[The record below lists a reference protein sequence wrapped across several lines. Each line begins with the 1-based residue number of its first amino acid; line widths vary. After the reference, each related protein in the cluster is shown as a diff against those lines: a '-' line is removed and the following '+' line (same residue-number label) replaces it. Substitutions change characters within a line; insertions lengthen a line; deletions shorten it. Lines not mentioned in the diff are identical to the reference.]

1 MKRKFLAKA
10 ITLGLM
16 LAVPLGVEAANYS
29 PTKTSY
35 TEDGKVNLRY
45 EFDNVRISKISEL
58 GIIYTDQK
66 YKYDNKEINDLTIS
80 RTEGNDGFI
89 VGSANPFNLAVGGN
103 LTITSL
109 INPEKTWG
117 PTLHIDN
124 GDDKNERNMSLSAK
138 NVVLS
143 SDKSQAIN
151 LVARKEGIKTNL
163 DLIATDSINISSEKS
178 GTINIGVVDGNQ
190 VEGKINLNIAAGN
203 NVTISSGKTA
213 ISSTFDKGVINID
226 AGNELKISGNNTA
239 VKNTG
244 TLNLN
249 QKNASANTASQIII
263 SGLVDNSGMVKGNAN
278 TITLSS
284 ANDYGIKNSG
294 NFTFIAN
301 DTMSITSGKFAI
313 SNSNTV
319 NLQAEKSINLQGTSN
334 TVSNTGNMSMQA
346 KVIDV
351 TATGKD
357 FAVNNAG
364 TLNINSNLSDLSD
377 SRISFNNGVT
387 NKGAI
392 TASAENIGIN
402 SSRSSAGLENSNAAG
417 NVSLKATNSLNI
429 TAADD
434 GIGINNSAVGGT
446 VDVNAKSVNIEG
458 SLSSINNKGNL
469 NINQSYTEGIDDTI
483 LNIKNRVSNTKNTG
497 DQTGGTLKA
506 KAGNIYITSE
516 HQNVESNYTV
526 YTSADASTELKATK
540 GDIIISSNKGDD
552 KYYNEDKGVIAN
564 GQVELVAENGKVV
577 VDVYKR
583 ALEASADGNANIK
596 AKEVYL
602 IGATHAVNAYR
613 GGKITIDSEKIYLEA
628 KNGKEYDATYGD
640 YELGINVSNGSK
652 VELKNAKDVSVIG
665 GISVKGNNVD
675 AATGEV
681 KVSGLD
687 INASD
692 NIYIKGTI
700 KNVSEGVSSNPAAGG
715 NINIGANN
723 KDVTINIEGDIYSGE
738 YPGALEKDENNTIVG
753 DNGVAKASGG
763 SINISL
769 NNEKSSLNGNIFD
782 KDTGADAT
790 NGVHL
795 GVSNGA
801 TWTTTGDSTVKEVKS
816 NGGVINLAGNDQN
829 VNINNLTNGSGSGET
844 PDATTIKTDSI
855 NNKLNIGS
863 NENKLEVK
871 ASSKV
876 TDSMGNDIQGG
887 MEKLLNNINVENGT
901 KETTVTADA
910 GSVTGETTIIR
921 DSDGNTGTATEDI
934 NKYNAGISEMASIAL
949 MAWRAENND
958 MNKRL
963 GELRD
968 SKGEHGIWTR
978 MVRGQS
984 KYGAQNVKN
993 QYSTYQLG
1001 YDEKLSV
1008 DKHWTVGAA
1017 VSYTDAS
1024 SSFTKGRGENKSTGF
1039 AVYGSYLSDNGNF
1052 VYLIA
1057 KAARLK
1063 NEFDVLGG
1071 AGKGD
1076 YKTNGYSLSAEYGK
1090 RFTKDNGFWIEP
1102 QVELTYGYVGA
1113 VDYLTNNDVKVRQNG
1128 MDSLVGRIGF
1138 SMGRNIKAGNVYAR
1152 ASYLY
1157 DFDGE
1162 TDVTFSNKVTRGFKQ
1177 DLGGGWWEIGVGTNI
1192 NLSDATHL
1200 YFDVEKTYGGNVATP
1215 WQWNAGVRWSF

>member
-16 LAVPLGVEAANYS
+16 LAVPFGVDAATYIPTQISYPEA
-29 PTKTSY
+29 
-35 TEDGKVNLRY
+35 EKVNLRY
-45 EFDNVRISKISEL
+45 EFENGSTSKISDF
-58 GIIYTDQK
+58 GIGISNIDQK
-66 YKYDNKEINDLTIS
+66 YKYDSKEINDLTII
-80 RTEGNDGFI
+80 RTKGSGGFLTAF
-89 VGSANPFNLAVGGN
+89 SNPFNLTVGGK
-103 LTITSL
+103 LTIKSL
-109 INPEKTWG
+109 ANPDPKKAWG

-124 GDDKNERNMSLSAK
+124 SDNKNERNMSLSA
-138 NVVLS
+138 NNIELS
-143 SDKSQAIN
+143 NDKSQAIN
-151 LVARKEGIKTNL
+151 LIARQEGIRTNL
-163 DLIATDSINISSEKS
+163 NLNAVDSISISSEHS

-190 VEGKINLNIAAGN
+190 VEGTINLNIQAGN
-203 NVTISSGKTA
+203 NVTISSGATA
-213 ISSTFDKGVINID
+213 ISSTFNTGVINID
-226 AGNELKISGNNTA
+226 AGNKLQISGNNTA

-249 QKNASANTASQIII
+249 QKNAGANTKSQIII
-263 SGLVDNSGMVKGNAN
+263 SGLVENSGTVIGNAK
-278 TITLSS
+278 TITLNS
-284 ANDYGIKNSG
+284 ANTNGITNSG
-294 NFTFIAN
+294 ILTFIAN
-301 DTMSITSGKFAI
+301 DTMSITSGKGSAI

-319 NLQAEKSINLQGTSN
+319 NLQAEKSINLRGISK

-351 TATGKD
+351 TATGKN
-357 FAVNNAG
+357 FAVSNTG
-364 TLNINSNLSDLSD
+364 TLNINKTMGDLSG
-377 SRISFNNGVT
+377 SKISFNNGVT
-387 NKGAI
+387 NAGAI

-402 SSRSSAGLENSNAAG
+402 SSGISVALVNSTAAG
-417 NVSLKATNSLNI
+417 NVSLNATNSLNI
-429 TAADD
+429 TAAD
-434 GIGINNSAVGGT
+434 GNGINNSAVGGT
-446 VDVNAKSVNIEG
+446 VNLNAKSVNIEG
-458 SLSSINNKGNL
+458 NLKSIDNKGNL
-469 NINQSYTEGIDDTI
+469 NINQSYTEDIDATT
-483 LNIKNRVSNTKNTG
+483 LNIKNRVSNA
-497 DQTGGTLKA
+497 QGGTLKA
-506 KAGNIYITSE
+506 QAGNIYITSE
-516 HQNVESNYTV
+516 HQNEQSNNTV
-526 YTSADASTELKATK
+526 YTSENSSTELKATN
-540 GDIIISSNKGDD
+540 GDIIISNKGND
-552 KYYNEDKGVIAN
+552 KYCNIDQGVMASGKVDLI
-564 GQVELVAENGKVV
+564 AENGKVV

-583 ALEASADGNANIK
+583 ALQASADGNANIK

-602 IGATHAVNAYR
+602 IGGTHAVNAYR
-613 GGKITIDSEKIYLEA
+613 GGKITIDSEKIYLKAE
-628 KNGKEYDATYGD
+628 NGKEYDATYGD
-640 YELGINVSNGSK
+640 YELGINISSGST
-652 VELKNAKDVSVIG
+652 VELKNAKEVSVIG
-665 GISVKGNNVD
+665 GISVKGTDVD
-675 AATGEV
+675 DAT
-681 KVSGLD
+681 KVSSLD

-692 NIYIKGTI
+692 NIYIQGTI
-700 KNVSEGVSSNPAAGG
+700 KNVAETVSSNPVTGG

-723 KDVTINIEGDIYSGE
+723 KDVTIKIDGDIYSGE
-738 YPGALEKDENNTIVG
+738 YPGAIKN
-753 DNGVAKASGG
+753 DNSETDVAKASGG

-769 NNEKSSLNGNIFD
+769 NNENSSLNGNIFD
-782 KDTGADAT
+782 KDPGADAT

-795 GVSNGA
+795 EVSNSA
-801 TWTTTGDSTVKEVKS
+801 TWTTNGNSTVKEVKS
-816 NGGVINLAGNDQN
+816 NGGVINLTGNDQN

-855 NNKLNIGS
+855 NNKLKIGS
-863 NENKLEVK
+863 NENKLEVE

-887 MEKLLNNINVENGT
+887 MKKLLNNINVENGT
-901 KETTVTADA
+901 KETTVTAAA
-910 GSVTGETTIIR
+910 GSVTGETTITR
-921 DSDGNTGTATEDI
+921 DADGNSSAAKEEVH
-934 NKYNAGISEMASIAL
+934 KENAGISEMASIAL

-963 GELRD
+963 GELRN

-1008 DKHWTVGAA
+1008 DKNWTVGAA

-1024 SSFTKGRGENKSTGF
+1024 SSFSTGHGENKSTGF
-1039 AVYGSYLSDNGNF
+1039 AVYGSYLSDNGSF
-1052 VYLIA
+1052 VDLFA

-1076 YKTNGYSLSAEYGK
+1076 YETNGYSLSAEYGK

-1138 SMGRNIKAGNVYAR
+1138 AMGRNIKAGNVYAR

-1162 TDVTFSNKVTRGFKQ
+1162 TDVTFSKNGVTRGFEQ
-1177 DLGGGWWEIGVGTNI
+1177 DLGGGWWEVGVGTNL

>member
-16 LAVPLGVEAANYS
+16 LAVPFGVEVAAYN
-29 PTKTSY
+29 PTQISY
-35 TEDGKVNLRY
+35 PEAEKVNLRY
-45 EFDNVRISKISEL
+45 EFENGSTSKISDF
-58 GIIYTDQK
+58 GIGISNIDQK
-66 YKYDNKEINDLTIS
+66 YKYDSKEINDLTII
-80 RTEGNDGFI
+80 RTKGSGGFLTA
-89 VGSANPFNLAVGGN
+89 SSNPFNLTVGGK
-103 LTITSL
+103 LTIKSL
-109 INPEKTWG
+109 ANPDPKKAWG

-124 GDDKNERNMSLSAK
+124 SDNKNERNMSLSAK

-163 DLIATDSINISSEKS
+163 DLNATDSINISSEKS

-190 VEGKINLNIAAGN
+190 VEGKINLNIQAGN
-203 NVTISSGKTA
+203 NVTISSGATA
-213 ISSTFDKGVINID
+213 ISSTFNTGVINID
-226 AGNELKISGNNTA
+226 AVKLLQISGNNTA

-249 QKNASANTASQIII
+249 QKPSTNTNSQITI
-263 SGLVDNSGMVKGNAN
+263 SGLVDNSGTVKGTAN

-284 ANDYGIKNSG
+284 ANTNGITNSG
-294 NFTFIAN
+294 NFTFTAN
-301 DTMSITSGKFAI
+301 DMMSITSGKSAI

-319 NLQAEKSINLQGTSN
+319 NLQAGESINLQGTSK

-377 SRISFNNGVT
+377 SQISFNNGVT
-387 NKGAI
+387 NAGVI
-392 TASAENIGIN
+392 NASAENIGIN
-402 SSRSSAGLENSNAAG
+402 SSKISAALVNSTAAG
-417 NVSLKATNSLNI
+417 NVSLNATNNLNI
-429 TAADD
+429 TAAD
-434 GIGINNSAVGGT
+434 GTGINNSVLGGT
-446 VDVNAKSVNIEG
+446 VNLNAKSVNIEG
-458 SLSSINNKGNL
+458 DLKSIDNKGNF
-469 NINQSYTEGIDDTI
+469 NINQSYTEDIDATT
-483 LNIKNRVSNTKNTG
+483 LNIKNRVSNA
-497 DQTGGTLKA
+497 QGGTLKA
-506 KAGNIYITSE
+506 QAGNIYITSE
-516 HQNVESNYTV
+516 HQNEQSNNTV
-526 YTSADASTELKATK
+526 YTSENSSTELKATN
-540 GDIIISSNKGDD
+540 GDIIISNKGND
-552 KYYNEDKGVIAN
+552 KYCNIDQGVMAS
-564 GQVELVAENGKVV
+564 GKVDLVAENGKVV

-583 ALEASADGNANIK
+583 ALQASADGNANIK

-602 IGATHAVNAYR
+602 IGGTHAVNAYR

-640 YELGINVSNGSK
+640 YELGINISSGST

-681 KVSGLD
+681 KVSSLD

-700 KNVSEGVSSNPAAGG
+700 KNVSEGVSSDQVTGG
-715 NINIGANN
+715 NINIGSNN
-723 KDVTINIEGDIYSGE
+723 KDVTIKIDGDIYSGE
-738 YPGALEKDENNTIVG
+738 YPGALEKDENGTIVG

-769 NNEKSSLNGNIFD
+769 NNEKSSLIGNIFD
-782 KDTGADAT
+782 KDPGADAT

-795 GVSNGA
+795 EVKNGA
-801 TWTTTGDSTVKEVKS
+801 TWTTTGNSTVKEVKS
-816 NGGVINLAGNDQN
+816 NGGIINLTGNDQN

-844 PDATTIKTDSI
+844 SKATTIKTDSI

-863 NENKLEVK
+863 NETKLEVK
-871 ASSKV
+871 ASGKV

-887 MEKLLNNINVENGT
+887 MEKLLNNIYVENGT
-901 KETTVTADA
+901 KETTVTAAA
-910 GSVTGETTIIR
+910 GSVTGETTITR
-921 DSDGNTGTATEDI
+921 DSYGNSSAAKEGVHKE
-934 NKYNAGISEMASIAL
+934 NAGISEMASIAL

-963 GELRD
+963 GELRN

-1008 DKHWTVGAA
+1008 DKNWTVGAA
-1017 VSYTDAS
+1017 LSYTDAS
-1024 SSFTKGRGENKSTGF
+1024 SSFSTGHGENKSTGF
-1039 AVYGSYLSDNGNF
+1039 AVYSSYLSDNGSF
-1052 VYLIA
+1052 VDLIA

-1076 YKTNGYSLSAEYGK
+1076 YETNGYSLSAEYGK

-1138 SMGRNIKAGNVYAR
+1138 AMGRNIKAGNVYAR

-1162 TDVTFSNKVTRGFKQ
+1162 TDVTFSKNSVTRGFKQ
-1177 DLGGGWWEIGVGTNI
+1177 DLGGGWWEVGVGTNI

>member
-16 LAVPLGVEAANYS
+16 LAVPFGVDAATYIPTQISYPEA
-29 PTKTSY
+29 
-35 TEDGKVNLRY
+35 EKVNLRY
-45 EFDNVRISKISEL
+45 EFENGSTSKISDF
-58 GIIYTDQK
+58 GIGISNIDQK
-66 YKYDNKEINDLTIS
+66 YKYDSKEINDLTII
-80 RTEGNDGFI
+80 RTKGSGGFLTA
-89 VGSANPFNLAVGGN
+89 SSNPFNLTVGGK
-103 LTITSL
+103 LTIKSL
-109 INPEKTWG
+109 ANPDPKKAWG

-124 GDDKNERNMSLSAK
+124 SDNKNERNMSLSA
-138 NVVLS
+138 NNIELS
-143 SDKSQAIN
+143 NDKSQAIN
-151 LVARKEGIKTNL
+151 LVARQEGIRTKLNL
-163 DLIATDSINISSEKS
+163 NAVDSISISSEHS
-178 GTINIGVVDGNQ
+178 ETINIGVVDGNQ
-190 VEGKINLNIAAGN
+190 VEGTINLNIQAGN
-203 NVTISSGKTA
+203 NVTISSGATA
-213 ISSTFDKGVINID
+213 ISSTFNTGVINID
-226 AGNELKISGNNTA
+226 AGNLLQISSNDKA
-239 VKNTG
+239 VQNTG

-249 QKNASANTASQIII
+249 QKPSTNTNSQIII
-263 SGLVDNSGMVKGNAN
+263 SGRVDNSGTVKGTAN
-278 TITLSS
+278 TITLNSNNTNY
-284 ANDYGIKNSG
+284 AGITNSG
-294 NFTFIAN
+294 KFTFIAN
-301 DTMSITSGKFAI
+301 DMMSITSGKSAI

-319 NLQAEKSINLQGTSN
+319 NLQAGESINLQGTSK
-334 TVSNTGNMSMQA
+334 TVSNTGNMFMQA

-377 SRISFNNGVT
+377 SQISFNNGVT
-387 NKGAI
+387 NAGVI
-392 TASAENIGIN
+392 NASAENIGIN
-402 SSRSSAGLENSNAAG
+402 SSKISAALVNSTAAG
-417 NVSLKATNSLNI
+417 NVSLNATNNLNI
-429 TAADD
+429 TAAD
-434 GIGINNSAVGGT
+434 GTGINNSVLGGT
-446 VDVNAKSVNIEG
+446 VNLNAKSVNIEG
-458 SLSSINNKGNL
+458 NLKSIDNKGTF
-469 NINQSYTEGIDDTI
+469 NINQNYTEGIDATT
-483 LNIKNRVSNTKNTG
+483 LNIKNRVSNTRNSEN
-497 DQTGGTLKA
+497 QPGGTLKA
-506 KAGNIYITSE
+506 QAGNIYITSE
-516 HQNVESNYTV
+516 HQNEKSNYTV
-526 YTSADASTELKATK
+526 YTSANSSTVLKATK
-540 GDIIISSNKGDD
+540 GDIIISSNKGND
-552 KYYNEDKGVIAN
+552 KYYNIDQGVMAN
-564 GQVELVAENGKVV
+564 GQVNLVAENGKVV

-583 ALEASADGNANIK
+583 ALQASADGNANIK

-602 IGATHAVNAYR
+602 TGGTHAVNAYG
-613 GGKITIDSEKIYLEA
+613 GGKVTIDSEMIYLEA

-640 YELGINVSNGSK
+640 YELGINISSGST
-652 VELKNAKDVSVIG
+652 VELKNAKEVSVIG
-665 GISVKGNNVD
+665 GISVKGTDVD
-675 AATGEV
+675 DAT
-681 KVSGLD
+681 KVSSLD

-692 NIYIKGTI
+692 NIYIQGTI
-700 KNVSEGVSSNPAAGG
+700 KNVAETVSSNPVTGG

-723 KDVTINIEGDIYSGE
+723 KDVTINIDGDIYSGE
-738 YPGALEKDENNTIVG
+738 YPGAVKNDDSETD
-753 DNGVAKASGG
+753 VAKASGG

-782 KDTGADAT
+782 KDPGADAT

-795 GVSNGA
+795 EVSNGA
-801 TWTTTGDSTVKEVKS
+801 TWTTTGNSTVKEVKS

-829 VNINNLTNGSGSGET
+829 ININNLTNGSGSGET
-844 PDATTIKTDSI
+844 PNTTIIKTDSI

-863 NENKLEVK
+863 NENKLEVE

-887 MEKLLNNINVENGT
+887 MEKLLKNINVEKGT
-901 KETTVTADA
+901 KETTVTAKA
-910 GSVTGETTIIR
+910 GSVTGETTITR
-921 DSDGNTGTATEDI
+921 DTDGNSSAAKEEV
-934 NKYNAGISEMASIAL
+934 NKDNAGISEMASIAL

-963 GELRD
+963 GELRN

-1008 DKHWTVGAA
+1008 DKNWTVGAA

-1024 SSFTKGRGENKSTGF
+1024 SSFSTGHGENKSTGF
-1039 AVYGSYLSDNGNF
+1039 AVYGSYLSDNGSF
-1052 VYLIA
+1052 VDLIA

-1076 YKTNGYSLSAEYGK
+1076 YETNGYSLSAEYGK

-1138 SMGRNIKAGNVYAR
+1138 AMGRNIKAGNVYAR

-1162 TDVTFSNKVTRGFKQ
+1162 TDVTFSKNSVTRGFEQ
-1177 DLGGGWWEIGVGTNI
+1177 DLGGGWWEVGVGTNL

-1200 YFDVEKTYGGNVATP
+1200 YFDVEKTFGGNVATP

>member
-16 LAVPLGVEAANYS
+16 LAVPFGVDAATYIPTQISYPEA
-29 PTKTSY
+29 
-35 TEDGKVNLRY
+35 EKVNLRY
-45 EFDNVRISKISEL
+45 EFENGSTSKISDF
-58 GIIYTDQK
+58 GIGISNIDQK
-66 YKYDNKEINDLTIS
+66 YKYDSKEINDLTII
-80 RTEGNDGFI
+80 RTKGSGGFLTASSNQFNLT
-89 VGSANPFNLAVGGN
+89 VGGKLTIKSLANPDPKKA
-103 LTITSL
+103 
-109 INPEKTWG
+109 WG

-124 GDDKNERNMSLSAK
+124 SDNKNERNMSLSA
-138 NVVLS
+138 NNIELS
-143 SDKSQAIN
+143 NDKSQAIN
-151 LVARKEGIKTNL
+151 LVARQEGIRTNL
-163 DLIATDSINISSEKS
+163 NLNAVDSISISSEHS

-190 VEGKINLNIAAGN
+190 VEGTINLNIQAGN
-203 NVTISSGKTA
+203 NVTISSGATA
-213 ISSTFDKGVINID
+213 ISSTFNTGVINID
-226 AGNELKISGNNTA
+226 AGNLLQISSNDKA
-239 VKNTG
+239 VQNTG

-249 QKNASANTASQIII
+249 QKPSTNTNSQIII
-263 SGLVDNSGMVKGNAN
+263 SGRVDNSGTVKGTAN
-278 TITLSS
+278 TITLNSNN
-284 ANDYGIKNSG
+284 ANYAGITNSG

-301 DTMSITSGKFAI
+301 DTMSITSGKSAI

-319 NLQAEKSINLQGTSN
+319 NLQAGESINLQGTSR

-377 SRISFNNGVT
+377 RQISFNNGVT
-387 NKGAI
+387 NAGVI

-402 SSRSSAGLENSNAAG
+402 SSKISAALVNSTAAG
-417 NVSLKATNSLNI
+417 NVSLNATNNLNI
-429 TAADD
+429 TAAD
-434 GIGINNSAVGGT
+434 GTGINNSVLGGT
-446 VDVNAKSVNIEG
+446 VNLNAKSVNIEG
-458 SLSSINNKGNL
+458 NLKSIDNKGTF
-469 NINQSYTEGIDDTI
+469 NINQNYTEGIDATT
-483 LNIKNRVSNTKNTG
+483 LNIKNRVSNTQNSEN
-497 DQTGGTLKA
+497 QPGGTLKA
-506 KAGNIYITSE
+506 QAGNIYITSE
-516 HQNVESNYTV
+516 HQNEKSNYTV
-526 YTSADASTELKATK
+526 YTSANSSTELKATK
-540 GDIIISSNKGDD
+540 GDIIISSNKGND
-552 KYYNEDKGVIAN
+552 KYYNIDQGVMAN
-564 GQVELVAENGKVV
+564 GQVNLVAENGKVV

-583 ALEASADGNANIK
+583 ALQASADGNANIK

-602 IGATHAVNAYR
+602 TGGTHAVNAYG
-613 GGKITIDSEKIYLEA
+613 GGKVTIDSEKIYLEA

-640 YELGINVSNGSK
+640 YELGINISSGST
-652 VELKNAKDVSVIG
+652 VELKNAKEVSVIG
-665 GISVKGNNVD
+665 GISVKGTDVD
-675 AATGEV
+675 DAT
-681 KVSGLD
+681 KVSSLD

-692 NIYIKGTI
+692 NIYIQGTI
-700 KNVSEGVSSNPAAGG
+700 KNVAETVSSNPVTGG

-723 KDVTINIEGDIYSGE
+723 KDVTINIDGDIYSGE
-738 YPGALEKDENNTIVG
+738 YPGAVKNDDSETD
-753 DNGVAKASGG
+753 VAKASGG

-782 KDTGADAT
+782 KDPGADAT

-795 GVSNGA
+795 EVSNGA

-816 NGGVINLAGNDQN
+816 NGGVIDLAGNDQN

-863 NENKLEVK
+863 NETKLEVK
-871 ASSKV
+871 ASGKV
-876 TDSMGNDIQGG
+876 TDSMGNDVQGG
-887 MEKLLNNINVENGT
+887 MEKLLKNINVENGN
-901 KETTVTADA
+901 KETTVTAAA
-910 GSVTGETTIIR
+910 GSVTGETTITR
-921 DSDGNTGTATEDI
+921 DADGNSSAAKEEV
-934 NKYNAGISEMASIAL
+934 NKDNAGISEMASIAL

-963 GELRD
+963 GELRN

-1008 DKHWTVGAA
+1008 DKNWTVGAA

-1024 SSFTKGRGENKSTGF
+1024 SSFSTGHGENKSTGF
-1039 AVYGSYLSDNGNF
+1039 AVYGSYLSDNGSF
-1052 VYLIA
+1052 VDLIA

-1076 YKTNGYSLSAEYGK
+1076 YETNGYSLSAEYGK

-1113 VDYLTNNDVKVRQNG
+1113 VDYLTNNNVKVRQNG

-1138 SMGRNIKAGNVYAR
+1138 AMGRNIKAGNVYAR

-1162 TDVTFSNKVTRGFKQ
+1162 TDVTFSKNRVTRGFKQ
-1177 DLGGGWWEIGVGTNI
+1177 DLGGGWWEVGVGTNI

>member
-16 LAVPLGVEAANYS
+16 LAVPFGVEAANYS
-29 PTKTSY
+29 PTEKSY
-35 TEDGKVNLRY
+35 TEDGKVILKY
-45 EFDNVRISKISEL
+45 EFENGSASNISAF
-58 GIIYTDQK
+58 GINYIEQK
-66 YKYDNKEINDLTIS
+66 YKYDNEEINDLTII
-80 RTEGNDGFI
+80 RTKGSGGFI
-89 VGSANPFNLAVGGN
+89 AVYSNPFNLSVGGN
-103 LTITSL
+103 LTIKSL
-109 INPEKTWG
+109 ANPENKWG

-124 GDDKNERNMSLSAK
+124 NNGKRSMSLSA
-138 NVVLS
+138 NNINLS
-143 SDKSQAIN
+143 NDESQTIN
-151 LVARKEGIKTNL
+151 LVLKKEGIETKL
-163 DLIATDSINISSEKS
+163 DLNAEDSINISSTNS
-178 GTINIGVVDGNQ
+178 GSINISSDNQ
-190 VEGKINLNIAAGN
+190 VGESIELNIKAGN
-203 NVTISSGKTA
+203 NVTISSDNKTA

-226 AGNELKISGNNTA
+226 AGNLLKISGNNTA

-249 QKNASANTASQIII
+249 QNASTNTNSQITI
-263 SGLVDNSGMVKGNAN
+263 SGLVDNSGTVKGTAN

-284 ANDYGIKNSG
+284 ANTNGITNSG
-294 NFTFIAN
+294 NFTFTAN
-301 DTMSITSGKFAI
+301 DTMSITSGKSAI

-319 NLQAEKSINLQGTSN
+319 NLQAENSINLQGTSK

-377 SRISFNNGVT
+377 SQISFNNGVT
-387 NKGAI
+387 NSGAI
-392 TASAENIGIN
+392 TASAENIDIN
-402 SSRSSAGLENSNAAG
+402 SSKISAALVNSTAAG
-417 NVSLKATNSLNI
+417 NVSLNATNSLNI
-429 TAADD
+429 TAADST
-434 GIGINNSAVGGT
+434 GINNSALGGT
-446 VDVNAKSVNIEG
+446 VNLNAKLVNIEG
-458 SLSSINNKGNL
+458 NLKSIDNKGTL
-469 NINQSYTEGIDDTI
+469 NINQSYSEDIDATT
-483 LNIKNRVSNTKNTG
+483 LNIKNRVSNTQNPE
-497 DQTGGTLKA
+497 DQLGGTLKA
-506 KAGNIYITSE
+506 QAGNIYITSE
-516 HQNVESNYTV
+516 HQNVASSNYTV
-526 YTSADASTELKATK
+526 YTSANSSTELKATK
-540 GDIIISSNKGDD
+540 GDIIISSNKGND
-552 KYYNEDKGVIAN
+552 KYYNIDQGVMAN
-564 GQVELVAENGKVV
+564 SQVNLVAENGKVV
-577 VDVYKR
+577 IDVYKR
-583 ALEASADGNANIK
+583 ALQASADGNANIK

-613 GGKITIDSEKIYLEA
+613 GGTITIDSEKIYLEA

-640 YELGINVSNGSK
+640 YELGINVSDGST

-665 GISVKGNNVD
+665 GISVKGTNID

-692 NIYIKGTI
+692 NIYIQGTI
-700 KNVSEGVSSNPAAGG
+700 KNVSEGVSSNQVTGG

-723 KDVTINIEGDIYSGE
+723 KDVTIKIDGDIYSGE
-738 YPGALEKDENNTIVG
+738 YPGALEKDESGTIVG

-782 KDTGADAT
+782 KDPGADAT

-795 GVSNGA
+795 EVSNGA
-801 TWTTTGDSTVKEVKS
+801 TWTTNGNSTVKEVKS
-816 NGGVINLAGNDQN
+816 NGGVINLTGNDQN
-829 VNINNLTNGSGSGET
+829 VNINNLTSGSGSGET

-863 NENKLEVK
+863 NENKLEVE
-871 ASSKV
+871 ASSKG

-887 MEKLLNNINVENGT
+887 MKKLLNNINVENGT
-901 KETTVTADA
+901 KETTVTAAA
-910 GSVTGETTIIR
+910 GSVTGETTITR
-921 DSDGNTGTATEDI
+921 DADGNSSAAKEEVHKENG
-934 NKYNAGISEMASIAL
+934 GISEIASIAL

-963 GELRD
+963 GELRN

-1008 DKHWTVGAA
+1008 DKNWTVGAA

-1024 SSFTKGRGENKSTGF
+1024 SSFSTGHGENKSTGF
-1039 AVYGSYLSDNGNF
+1039 AVYGSYLSDNGSF
-1052 VYLIA
+1052 VDLIA

-1076 YKTNGYSLSAEYGK
+1076 YETNGYSLSAEYGK

-1113 VDYLTNNDVKVRQNG
+1113 VDYLTKNDVKVRQNG

-1162 TDVTFSNKVTRGFKQ
+1162 TDVTFSKKGVTRGFKQ
-1177 DLGGGWWEIGVGTNI
+1177 DLGGGWWEVGVGTNI
-1192 NLSDATHL
+1192 NLSDAIHL
-1200 YFDVEKTYGGNVATP
+1200 YFDVEKTFGGNVATP

>member
-1 MKRKFLAKA
+1 MKRNFLAKA

-16 LAVPLGVEAANYS
+16 LAVPFGVEAAAYS
-29 PTKTSY
+29 PTERSN
-35 TEDGKVNLRY
+35 TEDEKVNLRY
-45 EFDNVRISKISEL
+45 EFENGSASNISAF
-58 GIIYTDQK
+58 GITNNTDQK
-66 YKYDNKEINDLTIS
+66 STYEDKIINDLTII
-80 RTEGNDGFI
+80 RTKGSGGFI
-89 VGSANPFNLAVGGN
+89 AVNSNPFNLTVGGN
-103 LTITSL
+103 LTIKSL
-109 INPEKTWG
+109 ANPDPKKKWG

-124 GDDKNERNMSLSAK
+124 GTTNGKRKMSLSAT
-138 NVVLS
+138 N
-143 SDKSQAIN
+143 IN
-151 LVARKEGIKTNL
+151 LSNDGSQTINLMAKAEGINTEL
-163 DLIATDSINISSEKS
+163 DLKAVDSINISSNVDS
-178 GTINIGVVDGNQ
+178 SINIGFDPKKKA
-190 VEGKINLNIAAGN
+190 EGTINLNIQAGK

-213 ISSTFDKGVINID
+213 ISSTFNTGVINID
-226 AGNELKISGNNTA
+226 AGNLLQISGNNTA

-249 QKNASANTASQIII
+249 QKPSTNTDSQITI
-263 SGLVDNSGMVKGNAN
+263 SGLVDNSGTVIGNAN

-284 ANDYGIKNSG
+284 ANNNGITNIG
-294 NFTFIAN
+294 NFTFTAN
-301 DTMSITSGKFAI
+301 DTMSITSGKSAI

-319 NLQAEKSINLQGTSN
+319 NLQAENSINLQGTSN
-334 TVSNTGNMSMQA
+334 TVSNKGNMSMQA

-357 FAVNNAG
+357 FAVNNTG
-364 TLNINSNLSDLSD
+364 TLNINEKLGNLSG

-387 NKGAI
+387 NAGVI

-402 SSRSSAGLENSNAAG
+402 SSGISAALVNSAAKG
-417 NVSLKATNSLNI
+417 NVSLNATNSLKI
-429 TAADD
+429 TTAD
-434 GIGINNSAVGGT
+434 GTGINNSLVGGT
-446 VDVNAKSVNIEG
+446 IDLNAKSVNIEG
-458 SLSSINNKGNL
+458 NLYSINNKGTL
-469 NINQSYTEGIDDTI
+469 NINQSYSEDIDATT
-483 LNIKNRVSNTKNTG
+483 LNIKNRVSNTQNTG

-506 KAGNIYITSE
+506 QAGNIYITSE
-516 HQNVESNYTV
+516 HQNEISNYTV
-526 YTSADASTELKATK
+526 YTSADSSTELKATK
-540 GDIIISSNKGDD
+540 GDIIISNKGND
-552 KYYNEDKGVIAN
+552 KYYNIDQGVIAN
-564 GQVELVAENGKVV
+564 GQVDLVAENGKVV

-583 ALEASADGNANIK
+583 ALQASADGNANIK

-602 IGATHAVNAYR
+602 TGATHAVNAYR

-640 YELGINVSNGSK
+640 YELGINISSGST
-652 VELKNAKDVSVIG
+652 VELKNAKDVSIIG
-665 GISVKGNNVD
+665 GISVKGTNVD
-675 AATGEV
+675 AATGDV

-692 NIYIKGTI
+692 NIYIQGTI
-700 KNVSEGVSSNPAAGG
+700 KNVAETVSSNPVTGG

-723 KDVTINIEGDIYSGE
+723 KDVTINIDGDIYSGE
-738 YPGALEKDENNTIVG
+738 YPGAIKNDDSETD
-753 DNGVAKASGG
+753 VAKASGG

-769 NNEKSSLNGNIFD
+769 NNENSSLMGNIFD
-782 KDTGADAT
+782 KDPGADAA

-795 GVSNGA
+795 EVSNGA
-801 TWTTTGDSTVKEVKS
+801 TWTTTGNSTVKEVKS
-816 NGGVINLAGNDQN
+816 NGGVIDLAGNDQN

-887 MEKLLNNINVENGT
+887 MEKLLNNINVGKGT
-901 KETTVTADA
+901 KETTVTAAA
-910 GSVTGETTIIR
+910 GSVTGETTITR
-921 DSDGNTGTATEDI
+921 DADGNTGTATEDI
-934 NKYNAGISEMASIAL
+934 NKDNAGISEMASISL

-968 SKGEHGIWTR
+968 SEGEHGVWTR

-993 QYSTYQLG
+993 QYNTYQLG

-1039 AVYGSYLSDNGNF
+1039 AVYGSYLSDNGSF
-1052 VYLIA
+1052 VDLIA

-1113 VDYLTNNDVKVRQNG
+1113 VDYLTNNEVKVRQNG

-1138 SMGRNIKAGNVYAR
+1138 AMGRNIKAGNVYAR

-1162 TDVTFSNKVTRGFKQ
+1162 TDVTFSKEDVTRGFKQ
-1177 DLGGGWWEIGVGTNI
+1177 DLGGGWWEVGVGTNI

>member
-1 MKRKFLAKA
+1 MKRNFLAKA

-16 LAVPLGVEAANYS
+16 LAVPFGVEAVTYI
-29 PTKTSY
+29 PTQISY
-35 TEDGKVNLRY
+35 PEAEKVNLRY
-45 EFDNVRISKISEL
+45 EFENGSASNISAF
-58 GIIYTDQK
+58 GITNNTDQK
-66 YKYDNKEINDLTIS
+66 STYEDKIINDLTIS
-80 RTEGNDGFI
+80 RTEGSGGFLTA
-89 VGSANPFNLAVGGN
+89 SYNPFNLTVGGK
-103 LTITSL
+103 LTIKSL
-109 INPEKTWG
+109 ANPDPKKAWG

-124 GDDKNERNMSLSAK
+124 SDNKNERNMSLSA
-138 NVVLS
+138 NNIELS
-143 SDKSQAIN
+143 NDKSQAIN
-151 LVARKEGIKTNL
+151 LVARQEGIRTNL
-163 DLIATDSINISSEKS
+163 NLNAVDSISISSEHS
-178 GTINIGVVDGNQ
+178 GTINIGVAPNKPVGGN
-190 VEGKINLNIAAGN
+190 INLNIAAGN
-203 NVTISSGKTA
+203 NVTISSGATA
-213 ISSTFDKGVINID
+213 ISSTFNTGTINID
-226 AGNELKISGNNTA
+226 AGNLLQISGNNTA

-249 QKNASANTASQIII
+249 QNPSTNTNSQIII
-263 SGLVDNSGMVKGNAN
+263 SGLVNNSGTVIGTAN

-284 ANDYGIKNSG
+284 ANTNGITNSG
-294 NFTFIAN
+294 NFTFTAN
-301 DTMSITSGKFAI
+301 DAMSITSGKSAI
-313 SNSNTV
+313 SNSNSNSNTV
-319 NLQAEKSINLQGTSN
+319 NLRAENSINLQGTSN

-346 KVIDV
+346 KAIDV

-364 TLNINSNLSDLSD
+364 TLNINSNLSDLSG

-387 NKGAI
+387 NAGAI
-392 TASAENIGIN
+392 TASAENIDIN
-402 SSRSSAGLENSNAAG
+402 YSKISAALVNSTAAG
-417 NVSLKATNSLNI
+417 NVSLNATNSLNI
-429 TAADD
+429 TADN
-434 GIGINNSAVGGT
+434 GTGINNSALGGT
-446 VDVNAKSVNIEG
+446 VNLNAKLVNIEG
-458 SLSSINNKGNL
+458 NLKSIDNKGTL
-469 NINQSYTEGIDDTI
+469 NINQSYSEDIDATT
-483 LNIKNRVSNTKNTG
+483 LNIKNRVSNTQNPE
-497 DQTGGTLKA
+497 DQLGGTLKA
-506 KAGNIYITSE
+506 QAGNIYITSE
-516 HQNVESNYTV
+516 HQNVASSNYTV
-526 YTSADASTELKATK
+526 YTSVDSSTELKATK
-540 GDIIISSNKGDD
+540 GDIIISNKGND
-552 KYYNEDKGVIAN
+552 KYYNIDQGVIAN
-564 GQVELVAENGKVV
+564 GQVDLVAENGKVV

-583 ALEASADGNANIK
+583 ALQASGNANIK

-602 IGATHAVNAYR
+602 TGATHAVNAYR

-628 KNGKEYDATYGD
+628 KNGKEYDPTYGD
-640 YELGINVSNGSK
+640 YELGINISSGSK

-665 GISVKGNNVD
+665 GISVKGDNVD
-675 AATGEV
+675 ANTGEV

-692 NIYIKGTI
+692 NIYIQGTI
-700 KNVSEGVSSNPAAGG
+700 KNVAETVSSNPVTGG

-723 KDVTINIEGDIYSGE
+723 KDVTINIDGDIYSGE
-738 YPGALEKDENNTIVG
+738 YPGAIKNDDSETD
-753 DNGVAKASGG
+753 VAKASGG

-769 NNEKSSLNGNIFD
+769 NNEKSSLKGNIFD
-782 KDTGADAT
+782 KDPGADAA

-795 GVSNGA
+795 EVSNGA
-801 TWTTTGDSTVKEVKS
+801 TWTTNGNSTVKEVKS
-816 NGGVINLAGNDQN
+816 NGGVIDLAGNDQN

-871 ASSKV
+871 ASGKV

-901 KETTVTADA
+901 KETTVTAAA
-910 GSVTGETTIIR
+910 GSVTGETTITR
-921 DSDGNTGTATEDI
+921 DADGNTGTATEDI

-1039 AVYGSYLSDNGNF
+1039 AVYGSYLSDNGSF
-1052 VYLIA
+1052 VDLIA

-1138 SMGRNIKAGNVYAR
+1138 AMGRNIKAGNVYAR

-1162 TDVTFSNKVTRGFKQ
+1162 TDVTFSKNNVPRGFKQ
-1177 DLGGGWWEIGVGTNI
+1177 DLGGGWWEVGVGTNI

>member
-16 LAVPLGVEAANYS
+16 LAVPFGVEAENPKSA
-29 PTKTSY
+29 TDTA
-35 TEDGKVNLRY
+35 DGKVDLIY

-58 GIIYTDQK
+58 GITNNTDQK
-66 YKYDNKEINDLTIS
+66 STYEDKIINDLTIS
-80 RTEGNDGFI
+80 RTKGKDGFI
-89 VGSANPFNLAVGGN
+89 AGSSAEKFTLAVAGKLTIKSLANPD
-103 LTITSL
+103 S
-109 INPEKTWG
+109 EKKWG

-124 GDDKNERNMSLSAK
+124 STTNGERKMSLSA
-138 NVVLS
+138 NNMELS
-143 SDKSQAIN
+143 NDESQAIN
-151 LVARKEGIKTNL
+151 LMASAEGINTEL
-163 DLIATDSINISSEKS
+163 DLKAVDSINISSNVDS
-178 GTINIGVVDGNQ
+178 SINIGFNPKKKA
-190 VEGKINLNIAAGN
+190 EGTINLNIQAGN

-213 ISSTFDKGVINID
+213 ISSTFNTGVINID
-226 AGNELKISGNNTA
+226 AGNLLQIGGNNTA

-249 QKNASANTASQIII
+249 KNASANTNSQITI
-263 SGLVDNSGMVKGNAN
+263 SGLVDNSGTVIGNAN

-284 ANDYGIKNSG
+284 ANTNGITNSG
-294 NFTFIAN
+294 NVTFTAN
-301 DTMSITSGKFAI
+301 DTMSIISGKSAI

-319 NLQAEKSINLQGTSN
+319 NLQAGESINLQGTSK
-334 TVSNTGNMSMQA
+334 TLSNTGNMSMQA

-357 FAVNNAG
+357 FAVNNTG
-364 TLNINSNLSDLSD
+364 TLNINSKLSDLSD
-377 SRISFNNGVT
+377 SQISFNNGV
-387 NKGAI
+387 NNAGAI

-402 SSRSSAGLENSNAAG
+402 YSGISAALLNSTATG
-417 NVSLKATNSLNI
+417 KVSLNATNNLNI
-429 TAADD
+429 TAAD
-434 GIGINNSAVGGT
+434 GTGINNSVLGGT
-446 VDVNAKSVNIEG
+446 VNLNAKSVNIEG
-458 SLSSINNKGNL
+458 NLKSIDNKGTL
-469 NINQSYTEGIDDTI
+469 NINQSYSENIDATT
-483 LNIKNRVSNTKNTG
+483 LNIKNRVWNTQNTKN
-497 DQTGGTLKA
+497 QPGGTLKA
-506 KAGNIYITSE
+506 QAGNIYIRSE
-516 HQNVESNYTV
+516 HQNEKSNNTV
-526 YTSADASTELKATK
+526 YTSEYSSTELKATK
-540 GDIIISSNKGDD
+540 GDIIISNKGND
-552 KYYNEDKGVIAN
+552 KYYNEDQGVMAS
-564 GQVELVAENGKVV
+564 GKVDLVAENGKVV

-583 ALEASADGNANIK
+583 ALQASATGNVNIEAN
-596 AKEVYL
+596 EVYL
-602 IGATHAVNAYR
+602 TGATHAVNAYG
-613 GGKITIDSEKIYLEA
+613 GGKVTIDSEKIYLEA
-628 KNGKEYDATYGD
+628 KNGKEYDATYGA
-640 YELGINVSNGSK
+640 YELGINISSGST
-652 VELKNAKDVSVIG
+652 VELKNAKDVSVKG
-665 GISVKGNNVD
+665 GISVKGTNVD

-681 KVSGLD
+681 KVSRLD

-700 KNVSEGVSSNPAAGG
+700 KNVSDGVSSNQVTGG

-723 KDVTINIEGDIYSGE
+723 KDVTINIDGDIYSGE
-738 YPGALEKDENNTIVG
+738 YPGALVG
-753 DNGVAKASGG
+753 NNGVAKASGG

-769 NNEKSSLNGNIFD
+769 NNENSSLNGNIFD
-782 KDTGADAT
+782 KDPGADAT

-795 GVSNGA
+795 EVKNGA
-801 TWTTTGDSTVKEVKS
+801 TWTTTGNSTVKEVKS
-816 NGGVINLAGNDQN
+816 NGGVINLTGNDQN

-844 PDATTIKTDSI
+844 PKATTIKTDSI
-855 NNKLNIGS
+855 NNKLTIGE
-863 NENKLEVK
+863 NENKLEVE

-876 TDSMGNDIQGG
+876 TDSMGNDIQDG
-887 MEKLLNNINVENGT
+887 MEKLLNNIYVENGT
-901 KETTVTADA
+901 KETTVTAAA
-910 GSVTGETTIIR
+910 GSVTGKTTITR
-921 DSDGNTGTATEDI
+921 DSDGNSGTATEEI
-934 NKYNAGISEMASIAL
+934 NKDNAGISEMASIAL

-963 GELRD
+963 GELRN

-1008 DKHWTVGAA
+1008 DKNWTVGAA

-1024 SSFTKGRGENKSTGF
+1024 SSFSTGHGENKSTGF
-1039 AVYGSYLSDNGNF
+1039 AVYGSYLSDNGSF
-1052 VYLIA
+1052 VDLIA

-1102 QVELTYGYVGA
+1102 QVELTYGTVGS
-1113 VDYLTNNDVKVRQNG
+1113 VDYLTSKGANVHQDG
-1128 MDSLVGRIGF
+1128 MDSLVGRLGF
-1138 SMGRNIKAGNVYAR
+1138 SLGKNIKQGNVYVR

-1157 DFDGE
+1157 DFDGDTKAIYTKE
-1162 TDVTFSNKVTRGFKQ
+1162 DVARSFEQ
-1177 DLGGGWWEIGVGTNI
+1177 DLGGGWWEVGVGTNL

>member
-16 LAVPLGVEAANYS
+16 LAVPFGVDAANYS
-29 PTKTSY
+29 PTETSY
-35 TEDGKVNLRY
+35 TEDGKVNLLY
-45 EFDNVRISKISEL
+45 KFENGSASNISAF
-58 GIIYTDQK
+58 GINYIEQK
-66 YKYDNKEINDLTIS
+66 YKYDNEEINDLTII
-80 RTEGNDGFI
+80 RTKGSGGFLTA
-89 VGSANPFNLAVGGN
+89 SYNPFNLTVGGN
-103 LTITSL
+103 LTIKSFANL
-109 INPEKTWG
+109 EKTWG

-124 GDDKNERNMSLSAK
+124 SDDAHERNMSLSANK
-138 NVVLS
+138 VVLS
-143 SDKSQAIN
+143 NDKSQAIN
-151 LVARKEGIKTNL
+151 LVARKGGIKTNL
-163 DLIATDSINISSEKS
+163 DLNAVDSINISSEES

-190 VEGKINLNIAAGN
+190 VEGEINLNITAGN
-203 NVTISSGKTA
+203 NVTISAGKTA
-213 ISSTFDKGVINID
+213 ISSTFNKGVINID
-226 AGNELKISGNNTA
+226 AGNKLQISGNNTA

-249 QKNASANTASQIII
+249 QKNAGANTKSQIII
-263 SGLVDNSGMVKGNAN
+263 SGLVENSGTVIGNAK
-278 TITLSS
+278 TITLNS
-284 ANDYGIKNSG
+284 ANTNGITNSG
-294 NFTFIAN
+294 ILTFIAN
-301 DTMSITSGKFAI
+301 DTMSITSGNGSAI
-313 SNSNTV
+313 SNFKTV
-319 NLQAEKSINLQGTSN
+319 NLQAGESINLQGTSK

-351 TATGKD
+351 TATGKN
-357 FAVNNAG
+357 FAVSNTG
-364 TLNINSNLSDLSD
+364 TLNINKTLGDLSG
-377 SRISFNNGVT
+377 SKISFNNGVT
-387 NKGAI
+387 NAGAI

-402 SSRSSAGLENSNAAG
+402 SSGISVALVNSTAAG
-417 NVSLKATNSLNI
+417 NVSLNATNSLNI
-429 TAADD
+429 TAAD
-434 GIGINNSAVGGT
+434 GNGINNSAVGGT
-446 VDVNAKSVNIEG
+446 VNLNAKSVNIEG
-458 SLSSINNKGNL
+458 NLKSIDNKGTL
-469 NINQSYTEGIDDTI
+469 NINQSYTEDIDATT
-483 LNIKNRVSNTKNTG
+483 LNIKNRVSNA
-497 DQTGGTLKA
+497 QGGTLKA
-506 KAGNIYITSE
+506 QAGNIYITSE
-516 HQNVESNYTV
+516 HQNEQSNNTV
-526 YTSADASTELKATK
+526 YTSENSSTELKATN
-540 GDIIISSNKGDD
+540 GDIIISNKGND
-552 KYYNEDKGVIAN
+552 KYCNIDQGVMAN
-564 GQVELVAENGKVV
+564 GQVNLVAENGKVV

-583 ALEASADGNANIK
+583 ALQASADGNANIK

-602 IGATHAVNAYR
+602 IGGTHAVNAYR
-613 GGKITIDSEKIYLEA
+613 GGKITIDSEKIYLKAE
-628 KNGKEYDATYGD
+628 NGKEYDATYGD
-640 YELGINVSNGSK
+640 YELGINISSGST
-652 VELKNAKDVSVIG
+652 VVLKNAKDVSIIG
-665 GISVKGNNVD
+665 GISVKGDNVD
-675 AATGEV
+675 ANTGEV

-692 NIYIKGTI
+692 NIYIQGTI
-700 KNVSEGVSSNPAAGG
+700 KNVSEGVSSNQVTGG

-723 KDVTINIEGDIYSGE
+723 KDVTIKIDGDIYSGE
-738 YPGALEKDENNTIVG
+738 YPGAIEKDESGTIVG

-769 NNEKSSLNGNIFD
+769 NNENSSLNGNIFD
-782 KDTGADAT
+782 KDPGADAT

-795 GVSNGA
+795 EVKNGA

-816 NGGVINLAGNDQN
+816 NGGVIDLAGNDQN

-844 PDATTIKTDSI
+844 PKATTIKTDSI
-855 NNKLNIGS
+855 NNKLTIGE
-863 NENKLEVK
+863 NENKLEVE

-876 TDSMGNDIQGG
+876 TDSMGNDIQDG
-887 MEKLLNNINVENGT
+887 MEKLLKNINVENGN
-901 KETTVTADA
+901 KETTVTAAA
-910 GSVTGETTIIR
+910 GSVTGKTTITR
-921 DSDGNTGTATEDI
+921 DSDGNSGTATEDI
-934 NKYNAGISEMASIAL
+934 NKDNAGISEMASISL

-963 GELRD
+963 GELRN

-1039 AVYGSYLSDNGNF
+1039 AVYGSYLSDNGSF
-1052 VYLIA
+1052 VDLIA

-1076 YKTNGYSLSAEYGK
+1076 YETNGYSLSAEYGK

-1162 TDVTFSNKVTRGFKQ
+1162 TDVTFSKNSVTRGFKQ
-1177 DLGGGWWEIGVGTNI
+1177 DLGGGWWEVGVGTNI
-1192 NLSDATHL
+1192 NLSEATHL

>member
-16 LAVPLGVEAANYS
+16 LAVPFGAYAEN
-29 PTKTSY
+29 PTSATD
-35 TEDGKVNLRY
+35 TADGKVDLRY

-58 GIIYTDQK
+58 GIIDIGQK
-66 YKYDNKEINDLTIS
+66 STYENKEINDLTIS
-80 RTEGNDGFI
+80 RTEGYDGFI

-163 DLIATDSINISSEKS
+163 DLNATDSINISSEKS

-226 AGNELKISGNNTA
+226 AGNLLQISSNDKA
-239 VKNTG
+239 VQNTG

-249 QKNASANTASQIII
+249 QKNASTNTGSQIII
-263 SGLVDNSGMVKGNAN
+263 SGLVENSGTVIGNAK

-284 ANDYGIKNSG
+284 ANKNGIMNSG
-294 NFTFIAN
+294 NFTFTAT
-301 DTMSITSGKFAI
+301 DTMSITSGNGSAI
-313 SNSNTV
+313 SNFKTV
-319 NLQAEKSINLQGTSN
+319 NLQAGESINLQGTSK

-351 TATGKD
+351 TATGED

-364 TLNINSNLSDLSD
+364 ILNINSNLSDLSG
-377 SRISFNNGVT
+377 SQIRFNNGVT
-387 NKGAI
+387 NAGDI

-402 SSRSSAGLENSNAAG
+402 YSGTLTALANSTAAG
-417 NVSLKATNSLNI
+417 NVSLNATENLNI
-429 TAADD
+429 TADN
-434 GIGINNSAVGGT
+434 GTGINNSVLGGT
-446 VDVNAKSVNIEG
+446 VNLNAKSVNIEG
-458 SLSSINNKGNL
+458 NLKSIDNKGTL
-469 NINQSYTEGIDDTI
+469 NINQSYTEDIDATT
-483 LNIKNRVSNTKNTG
+483 LNIKNRVSNA
-497 DQTGGTLKA
+497 QGGTLKA

-516 HQNVESNYTV
+516 HQNEQSNYTV
-526 YTSADASTELKATK
+526 YTSADSSTELKATK
-540 GDIIISSNKGDD
+540 GDIIISSNKGND
-552 KYYNEDKGVIAN
+552 KYYNIDQGVMAN
-564 GQVELVAENGKVV
+564 GQVNLVAENGKVV

-583 ALEASADGNANIK
+583 ALQASADGNASIK

-602 IGATHAVNAYR
+602 TGATHAVNAYG

-640 YELGINVSNGSK
+640 YELGINISSGST
-652 VELKNAKDVSVIG
+652 VVLKNAKDVSIIG
-665 GISVKGNNVD
+665 GISVKGDNVD
-675 AATGEV
+675 ANTGEV

-692 NIYIKGTI
+692 NIYIQGTI
-700 KNVSEGVSSNPAAGG
+700 KNVSEGVSSNQVTGG

-723 KDVTINIEGDIYSGE
+723 KDVTIKIDGDIYSGE
-738 YPGALEKDENNTIVG
+738 YPGAIEKDESGTIVG

-769 NNEKSSLNGNIFD
+769 NNENSSLNGNIFD
-782 KDTGADAT
+782 KDPGADAT

-795 GVSNGA
+795 EVKNGA
-801 TWTTTGDSTVKEVKS
+801 TWTTKGNSTVKEVKS

-844 PDATTIKTDSI
+844 PNATTIKTDSI

-863 NENKLEVK
+863 NENKLEVE

-887 MEKLLNNINVENGT
+887 MKKLLNNINVENGT
-901 KETTVTADA
+901 KETTVTAAA
-910 GSVTGETTIIR
+910 GSVTGETTITR
-921 DSDGNTGTATEDI
+921 DADGNSSAAKEEVH
-934 NKYNAGISEMASIAL
+934 KENAGISEMASIAL

-968 SKGEHGIWTR
+968 SEGEHGIWTR

-1008 DKHWTVGAA
+1008 DKNWTVGAA

-1024 SSFTKGRGENKSTGF
+1024 SSFSTGHGENKSTGF
-1039 AVYGSYLSDNGNF
+1039 AVYGSYLSDNGSF
-1052 VYLIA
+1052 VDLIA

-1076 YKTNGYSLSAEYGK
+1076 YETNGYSLSAEYGK

-1128 MDSLVGRIGF
+1128 MDSLVGRTGF
-1138 SMGRNIKAGNVYAR
+1138 AMGRNIKAGNVYAR

-1162 TDVTFSNKVTRGFKQ
+1162 TDVTFSKEGVTRGFEQ
-1177 DLGGGWWEIGVGTNI
+1177 DLGGGWWEVGVGTNL

>member
-16 LAVPLGVEAANYS
+16 LAVPFSAYAEN
-29 PTKTSY
+29 PTSATD
-35 TEDGKVNLRY
+35 TADGKVDLRY

-58 GIIYTDQK
+58 GIIDIGQK
-66 YKYDNKEINDLTIS
+66 STYENKEINDLTIS
-80 RTEGNDGFI
+80 RTEGYDGFI
-89 VGSANPFNLAVGGN
+89 VGSANPFNLAVAGN
-103 LTITSL
+103 LTIMSL

-163 DLIATDSINISSEKS
+163 DLNATDSINISSEKS

-226 AGNELKISGNNTA
+226 AGNLLQISSNDKA
-239 VKNTG
+239 VQNTG

-249 QKNASANTASQIII
+249 QKNASTNTGSQIII
-263 SGLVDNSGMVKGNAN
+263 SGLVENSGTVIGNAK

-284 ANDYGIKNSG
+284 ANKNGIMNSG
-294 NFTFIAN
+294 NFTFTAT
-301 DTMSITSGKFAI
+301 DTMSITSGNGSAI
-313 SNSNTV
+313 SNFKTV
-319 NLQAEKSINLQGTSN
+319 NLQAGESINLQGTSK

-351 TATGKD
+351 TATGED

-364 TLNINSNLSDLSD
+364 ILNINSNLSDLSG
-377 SRISFNNGVT
+377 SQIRFNNGVT
-387 NKGAI
+387 NAGAI

-402 SSRSSAGLENSNAAG
+402 YSGTLTALANSTAAG
-417 NVSLKATNSLNI
+417 NVSLNATENLNI
-429 TAADD
+429 TADN
-434 GIGINNSAVGGT
+434 GTGINNSVLGGT
-446 VDVNAKSVNIEG
+446 VNLNAKSVNIEG
-458 SLSSINNKGNL
+458 NLKSIDNKGTL
-469 NINQSYTEGIDDTI
+469 NINQSYTEDIDATT
-483 LNIKNRVSNTKNTG
+483 LNIKNRVSNA
-497 DQTGGTLKA
+497 QGGTLKA

-516 HQNVESNYTV
+516 HQNEQSNYTV
-526 YTSADASTELKATK
+526 YTSADSSTELKATK
-540 GDIIISSNKGDD
+540 GDIIISSNKGND
-552 KYYNEDKGVIAN
+552 KYYNIDQGVMAN
-564 GQVELVAENGKVV
+564 GQVNLVAENGKVV

-583 ALEASADGNANIK
+583 ALQASADGNANIK

-602 IGATHAVNAYR
+602 TGATHAVNAYG
-613 GGKITIDSEKIYLEA
+613 GGKITIDSEKIYLKAE
-628 KNGKEYDATYGD
+628 NGKEYDATYGD
-640 YELGINVSNGSK
+640 YELGINISSGST
-652 VELKNAKDVSVIG
+652 VVLKNAKDVSIIG
-665 GISVKGNNVD
+665 GISVKGDNVD
-675 AATGEV
+675 ANTGEV

-692 NIYIKGTI
+692 NIYIQGTI
-700 KNVSEGVSSNPAAGG
+700 KNVSEGVSSNQVTGG

-723 KDVTINIEGDIYSGE
+723 KDVTIKIDGDIYSGE
-738 YPGALEKDENNTIVG
+738 YPGAIEKDESGTIVG

-769 NNEKSSLNGNIFD
+769 NNENSSLNGNIFD
-782 KDTGADAT
+782 KDPGADAT

-795 GVSNGA
+795 EVKNGA
-801 TWTTTGDSTVKEVKS
+801 TWTTKGNSTVKEVKS

-844 PDATTIKTDSI
+844 PKATTIKTDSI
-855 NNKLNIGS
+855 NNKLTIGE
-863 NENKLEVK
+863 NENKLEVE

-876 TDSMGNDIQGG
+876 TDSMGNDIQDG
-887 MEKLLNNINVENGT
+887 MEKLLNNIYVENGT
-901 KETTVTADA
+901 KETTVTAAA
-910 GSVTGETTIIR
+910 GSVTGKTTITR
-921 DSDGNTGTATEDI
+921 DSDGNSGTATEDI
-934 NKYNAGISEMASIAL
+934 NKDNAGISEMASISL

-963 GELRD
+963 GELRN

-1039 AVYGSYLSDNGNF
+1039 AVYGSYLSDNGSF
-1052 VYLIA
+1052 VDLIA

-1076 YKTNGYSLSAEYGK
+1076 YETNGYSLSAEYGK

-1162 TDVTFSNKVTRGFKQ
+1162 TDVTFSKNSVTRGFKQ
-1177 DLGGGWWEIGVGTNI
+1177 DLGGGWWEVGVGTNI
-1192 NLSDATHL
+1192 NLSEATHL

>member
-16 LAVPLGVEAANYS
+16 LAMPFGVEAVDYI
-29 PTKTSY
+29 PTQISY
-35 TEDGKVNLRY
+35 PEAEKVNLRY
-45 EFDNVRISKISEL
+45 EFENGSASNISAF
-58 GIIYTDQK
+58 GINYIEQK
-66 YKYDNKEINDLTIS
+66 YKYDNEEINDLTII
-80 RTEGNDGFI
+80 RTKGSGGFLTA
-89 VGSANPFNLAVGGN
+89 SYNPFNLTVGGN
-103 LTITSL
+103 LTIKSFANL
-109 INPEKTWG
+109 EKTWG

-124 GDDKNERNMSLSAK
+124 SDDAHERNMSLSANK
-138 NVVLS
+138 VVLS
-143 SDKSQAIN
+143 NDKSQAIN
-151 LVARKEGIKTNL
+151 LVARKGGIKTNL
-163 DLIATDSINISSEKS
+163 DLNAVDSINISSEES

-190 VEGKINLNIAAGN
+190 VEGEINLNITDGN
-203 NVTISSGKTA
+203 NVTISAGKTA
-213 ISSTFDKGVINID
+213 ISSTFNKGVINID
-226 AGNELKISGNNTA
+226 AGNKLQISGNNTA

-249 QKNASANTASQIII
+249 QKNAGANTKSQIII
-263 SGLVDNSGMVKGNAN
+263 SGLVENSGMVIGNAK
-278 TITLSS
+278 TITLNS
-284 ANDYGIKNSG
+284 ANTNGITNSG
-294 NFTFIAN
+294 ILTFIAN
-301 DTMSITSGKFAI
+301 DTMSITSGKGSAI

-319 NLQAEKSINLQGTSN
+319 NLQAEKSINLRGISK

-351 TATGKD
+351 TATGKN
-357 FAVNNAG
+357 FAVSNTG
-364 TLNINSNLSDLSD
+364 TLNINKTMGDLSG
-377 SRISFNNGVT
+377 SKISFNNGVT
-387 NKGAI
+387 NAGAI

-402 SSRSSAGLENSNAAG
+402 SSGISVALVNSTAAG
-417 NVSLKATNSLNI
+417 NVSLNATNSLNI
-429 TAADD
+429 TAAD
-434 GIGINNSAVGGT
+434 GNGINNSAVGGT
-446 VDVNAKSVNIEG
+446 VNLNAKSVNIEG
-458 SLSSINNKGNL
+458 NLKSIDNKGNL
-469 NINQSYTEGIDDTI
+469 NINQSYTEDIDATT
-483 LNIKNRVSNTKNTG
+483 LNIKNRVSNA
-497 DQTGGTLKA
+497 QGGTLKA
-506 KAGNIYITSE
+506 QAGNIYITSE
-516 HQNVESNYTV
+516 HQNEQSNNTV
-526 YTSADASTELKATK
+526 YTSENSSTELKATN
-540 GDIIISSNKGDD
+540 GDIIISNKGND
-552 KYYNEDKGVIAN
+552 KYCNIDQGVMASGKVDLI
-564 GQVELVAENGKVV
+564 AENGKVV

-583 ALEASADGNANIK
+583 ALQASADGNANIK

-602 IGATHAVNAYR
+602 IGGTHAVNAYR
-613 GGKITIDSEKIYLEA
+613 GGKITIDSEKIYLKAE
-628 KNGKEYDATYGD
+628 NGKEYDATYGD
-640 YELGINVSNGSK
+640 YELGINISDGST

-681 KVSGLD
+681 KVSALD

-692 NIYIKGTI
+692 NIYIQGAI
-700 KNVSEGVSSNPAAGG
+700 KNVSEGVSSNQVTGG

-723 KDVTINIEGDIYSGE
+723 KDVTIKIDGDIYSGE
-738 YPGALEKDENNTIVG
+738 YPGAIKN
-753 DNGVAKASGG
+753 DNSETDVAKASGG

-769 NNEKSSLNGNIFD
+769 NNENSSLNGNIFD
-782 KDTGADAT
+782 KDPGADAT

-795 GVSNGA
+795 EVSNGA

-844 PDATTIKTDSI
+844 SDATTIKTDSI
-855 NNKLNIGS
+855 NNKLTIGK

-871 ASSKV
+871 ASGKV
-876 TDSMGNDIQGG
+876 TDSMGNDVQGG
-887 MEKLLNNINVENGT
+887 MEKLLKNINVENGN
-901 KETTVTADA
+901 KETTVTAAA
-910 GSVTGETTIIR
+910 GSVTGETTITR
-921 DSDGNTGTATEDI
+921 DADGNSSAAKEEV
-934 NKYNAGISEMASIAL
+934 NKDNAGISEMTSIAL

-1008 DKHWTVGAA
+1008 DKNWTVGAA

-1024 SSFTKGRGENKSTGF
+1024 SSFSTGHGENKSTGF
-1039 AVYGSYLSDNGNF
+1039 AVYGSYLSDNGSF
-1052 VYLIA
+1052 VDLIA

-1076 YKTNGYSLSAEYGK
+1076 YETNGYSLSAEYGK

-1113 VDYLTNNDVKVRQNG
+1113 VDYLTNNDVQVRQNG

-1162 TDVTFSNKVTRGFKQ
+1162 TDVTFSKNNVTRGFEQ
-1177 DLGGGWWEIGVGTNI
+1177 DLGGGWWEVGVGTNI

-1200 YFDVEKTYGGNVATP
+1200 YFDVEKTYGGNVVTP

>member
-16 LAVPLGVEAANYS
+16 LAVPFGVDAANYS
-29 PTKTSY
+29 PTETSY
-35 TEDGKVNLRY
+35 TEDGKVNLLY
-45 EFDNVRISKISEL
+45 KFENGSASNISAF
-58 GIIYTDQK
+58 GINYIEQK
-66 YKYDNKEINDLTIS
+66 YKYDNEEINDLTII
-80 RTEGNDGFI
+80 RTKGSGGFLTA
-89 VGSANPFNLAVGGN
+89 SYNPFNLTVGGN
-103 LTITSL
+103 LTIKSFANL
-109 INPEKTWG
+109 EKTWG

-124 GDDKNERNMSLSAK
+124 SDDAHERNMSLSANK
-138 NVVLS
+138 VVLS
-143 SDKSQAIN
+143 NDKSQAIN
-151 LVARKEGIKTNL
+151 LVARKGGIKTNL
-163 DLIATDSINISSEKS
+163 DLNAVDSINISSEES

-190 VEGKINLNIAAGN
+190 VEGEINLNITAGN
-203 NVTISSGKTA
+203 NVTISAGKTA
-213 ISSTFDKGVINID
+213 ISSTFNKGVINID
-226 AGNELKISGNNTA
+226 AGNKLQISGNNTA

-249 QKNASANTASQIII
+249 QKNAGANTKSQIII
-263 SGLVDNSGMVKGNAN
+263 SGLVENSGTVIGNAK

-284 ANDYGIKNSG
+284 ANKNGIMNSG
-294 NFTFIAN
+294 NFTFTAT
-301 DTMSITSGKFAI
+301 DTMSITSGNGSAI
-313 SNSNTV
+313 SNFKTV
-319 NLQAEKSINLQGTSN
+319 NLQAGESINLQGTSK

-351 TATGKD
+351 TATGED

-364 TLNINSNLSDLSD
+364 ILNINSNLSDLSG
-377 SRISFNNGVT
+377 SQIRFNNGVT
-387 NKGAI
+387 NAGAI

-402 SSRSSAGLENSNAAG
+402 YSGTLTALANSTAAG
-417 NVSLKATNSLNI
+417 NVSLNATENLNI
-429 TAADD
+429 TADN
-434 GIGINNSAVGGT
+434 GTGINNSVLGGT
-446 VDVNAKSVNIEG
+446 VNLNAKSVNIEG
-458 SLSSINNKGNL
+458 NLKSIDNKGTL
-469 NINQSYTEGIDDTI
+469 NINQSYTEDIDATT
-483 LNIKNRVSNTKNTG
+483 LNIKNRVSNA
-497 DQTGGTLKA
+497 QGGTLKA

-516 HQNVESNYTV
+516 HQNEQSNNTV
-526 YTSADASTELKATK
+526 YTSENSSTELKATN
-540 GDIIISSNKGDD
+540 GDIIISNKGND
-552 KYYNEDKGVIAN
+552 KYCNIDQGVMAS
-564 GQVELVAENGKVV
+564 GKVDLVAENGKVV

-583 ALEASADGNANIK
+583 ALQASADGNANIK

-602 IGATHAVNAYR
+602 IGGTHAVNAYR
-613 GGKITIDSEKIYLEA
+613 GGKITIDSEKIYLKAE
-628 KNGKEYDATYGD
+628 NGKEYDATYGD
-640 YELGINVSNGSK
+640 YELGINISDGST

-692 NIYIKGTI
+692 NIYIQGTI
-700 KNVSEGVSSNPAAGG
+700 KNVSEGVSSNQVTGG

-723 KDVTINIEGDIYSGE
+723 KDVTIKIDGDIYSGE
-738 YPGALEKDENNTIVG
+738 YPGAIEKDESGTIVG

-769 NNEKSSLNGNIFD
+769 NNENSSLNGNIFD
-782 KDTGADAT
+782 KDPGADAT

-795 GVSNGA
+795 EVKNGA
-801 TWTTTGDSTVKEVKS
+801 TWTTKGNSTVKEVKS
-816 NGGVINLAGNDQN
+816 NGGVIDLAGNDQN

-844 PDATTIKTDSI
+844 SDATTIKTDSI
-855 NNKLNIGS
+855 NNKLTIGK

-871 ASSKV
+871 ASGKV
-876 TDSMGNDIQGG
+876 TDSMGNDVQGG
-887 MEKLLNNINVENGT
+887 MEKLLKNINVENGN
-901 KETTVTADA
+901 KETTVTAAA
-910 GSVTGETTIIR
+910 GSVTGKTTITR
-921 DSDGNTGTATEDI
+921 DSDGNSGTATEDI
-934 NKYNAGISEMASIAL
+934 NKDNAGISEMASISL

-963 GELRD
+963 GELRN

-1039 AVYGSYLSDNGNF
+1039 AVYGSYLSDNGSF
-1052 VYLIA
+1052 VDLIA

-1076 YKTNGYSLSAEYGK
+1076 YETNGYSLSAEYGK

-1162 TDVTFSNKVTRGFKQ
+1162 TDVTFSKNSVTRGFKQ
-1177 DLGGGWWEIGVGTNI
+1177 DLGGGWWEVGVGTNI
-1192 NLSDATHL
+1192 NLSEATHL

>member
-16 LAVPLGVEAANYS
+16 LAVPLGVEAANYI
-29 PTKTSY
+29 PTETSY
-35 TEDGKVNLRY
+35 TEDGKVNLNY
-45 EFDNVRISKISEL
+45 EFENGSAYNISAF
-58 GIIYTDQK
+58 GITNIEQK
-66 YKYDNKEINDLTIS
+66 YKYNNKEINDLTII
-80 RTEGNDGFI
+80 RTKGSGGFI
-89 VGSANPFNLAVGGN
+89 AVYSNPFNLAVGSN
-103 LTITSL
+103 LTIKSL
-109 INPEKTWG
+109 ANPENKWG

-124 GDDKNERNMSLSAK
+124 NNGKRSMSLSA
-138 NVVLS
+138 NNINLS
-143 SDKSQAIN
+143 NDESQTIN
-151 LVARKEGIKTNL
+151 LVLKKEGIETKL
-163 DLIATDSINISSEKS
+163 DLNAEDSINISSTNS
-178 GTINIGVVDGNQ
+178 GSVNISSDNQ
-190 VEGKINLNIAAGN
+190 VGESIELNIKAGN
-203 NVTISSGKTA
+203 NVTISSDNKTA

-226 AGNELKISGNNTA
+226 AGKLLQISGNNTA

-249 QKNASANTASQIII
+249 QKNASANTASQITI
-263 SGLVDNSGMVKGNAN
+263 SGLVDNSGTVIGNAN

-284 ANDYGIKNSG
+284 ANTNGITNSG
-294 NFTFIAN
+294 NVTFTAN
-301 DTMSITSGKFAI
+301 DTMSITSGKGSAI

-319 NLQAEKSINLQGTSN
+319 NLQAEKSINLGGTYK

-351 TATGKD
+351 TATGED

-364 TLNINSNLSDLSD
+364 KLNINSNLSDLSG

-387 NKGAI
+387 NAGVIA
-392 TASAENIGIN
+392 ASAENIGIN
-402 SSRSSAGLENSNAAG
+402 SSRISAALVNSNAAG
-417 NVSLKATNSLNI
+417 KVSLKATNSLNI
-429 TAADD
+429 TAAD
-434 GIGINNSAVGGT
+434 GTGINNSAVGGT
-446 VDVNAKSVNIEG
+446 VDLNAKSVNIEG

-469 NINQSYTEGIDDTI
+469 NINQSYTEGIDDTT
-483 LNIKNRVSNTKNTG
+483 LNIKNRVSNTQNTG

-506 KAGNIYITSE
+506 QAGNIYITSE
-516 HQNVESNYTV
+516 HQNVNSNYTV
-526 YTSADASTELKATK
+526 YTSADSSTELKATK
-540 GDIIISSNKGDD
+540 GDIIISSNKGND
-552 KYYNEDKGVIAN
+552 KYYNIDQGVMAN
-564 GQVELVAENGKVV
+564 GQVDLVAENGKVV

-640 YELGINVSNGSK
+640 YELGINVSNGST
-652 VELKNAKDVSVIG
+652 VELKNAKDVSIIG
-665 GISVKGNNVD
+665 GISVKGDNVD

-700 KNVSEGVSSNPAAGG
+700 KNVAETVSSNQVTGG

-723 KDVTINIEGDIYSGE
+723 KDVTIKIEGDIYSGE
-738 YPGALEKDENNTIVG
+738 YPGAIKN
-753 DNGVAKASGG
+753 DNSETDVAKASGG

-769 NNEKSSLNGNIFD
+769 NNENSSLNGNIFD
-782 KDTGADAT
+782 KDPGADAA

-795 GVSNGA
+795 EVSNGA

-816 NGGVINLAGNDQN
+816 NGGVIDLAGNDQN

-855 NNKLNIGS
+855 NNKLNIES

-887 MEKLLNNINVENGT
+887 MKKLLNNINVENGT
-901 KETTVTADA
+901 KETTAVAEA
-910 GSVTGETTIIR
+910 GSVTGEVKASR
-921 DSDGNTGTATEDI
+921 DSNGNYSGANEDI
-934 NKYNAGISEMASIAL
+934 NKDNAGISEMASISL

-968 SKGEHGIWTR
+968 SEGEHGVWTR

-1039 AVYGSYLSDNGNF
+1039 AVYGSYLSDNGSF
-1052 VYLIA
+1052 VDLIA

-1157 DFDGE
+1157 DFNGE
-1162 TDVTFSNKVTRGFKQ
+1162 TDVTFSKEGVTRGFKQ
-1177 DLGGGWWEIGVGTNI
+1177 DLGGGWWEVGVGTNI